1 MSESLDLPDAVPP
14 RAVVFFDVDGTL
26 VPGTSSSQY
35 LARSLGHL
43 DDLVI
48 AEAGYDVGEL
58 SNQEV
63 CIRDALSWRDHTVAD
78 VDAWLRGLPL
88 VRGIAET
95 VDWCRAHRLEPHLA
109 TLAWEPVGLHLVR
122 RLGFAGFCGPRLV
135 VIDDRYTGEVERH
148 FDEYDKLA
156 SAAAVAADA
165 GVPLSTCAAVGDS
178 RSDLP
183 LFANVG
189 LPIAFNASPAA
200 KAAATHVVDGDD
212 LTAILPHLKTWLDT
226 LSHRPVPNPKPAS
239 NLTTGKLR
247 A

>member
-1 MSESLDLPDAVPP
+1 MNESFGDAGAAAP

-26 VPGTSSSQY
+26 VPGTSSSQF
-35 LARSLGHL
+35 LARTLGHL

-48 AEAGYDVGEL
+48 AEAGYDAGEL

-63 CIRDALSWRDHTVAD
+63 CVRDALGWRDHSVAD
-78 VDAWLRGLPL
+78 VEAWLRDLPL
-88 VRGIAET
+88 VRGISET

-109 TLAWEPVGLHLVR
+109 TLAWEPVGLHLAR
-122 RLGFAGFCGPRLV
+122 RFGFAGWCGPRLV
-135 VIDDRYTGEVERH
+135 VVGDRYTGDVERH

-156 SAAAVAADA
+156 AAAAVAAAA
-165 GVPLSTCAAVGDS
+165 GVPLSACAAVGDS

-189 LPIAFNASPAA
+189 LPIAFNASPAV
-200 KAAATHVVDGDD
+200 KAAAAHEVDGDD

-226 LSHRPVPNPKPAS
+226 LSR
-239 NLTTGKLR
+239 
-247 A
+247 